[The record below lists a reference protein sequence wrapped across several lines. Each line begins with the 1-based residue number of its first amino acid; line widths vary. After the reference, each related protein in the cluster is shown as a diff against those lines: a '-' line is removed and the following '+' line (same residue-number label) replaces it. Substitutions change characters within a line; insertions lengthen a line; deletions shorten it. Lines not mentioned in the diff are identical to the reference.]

1 MKRSETWGERAAIVA
16 ETYEGKKEWQ
26 NITGNHPLERRK
38 RRALDVQ
45 RRDLSWRAITMEI
58 VA

>member
-1 MKRSETWGERAAIVA
+1 MKESETWAERAAIVA

-26 NITGNHPLERRK
+26 KIAGNRPSERRK

-45 RRDLSWRAITMEI
+45 RRDLS
-58 VA
+58 

>member
-16 ETYEGKKEWQ
+16 ETYEGTKEWQ
-26 NITGNHPLERRK
+26 KITGNRPSEGRK

-45 RRDLSWRAITMEI
+45 RRDLS
-58 VA
+58 